1 MDAISFSIHIAA
13 FAAAVTGS
21 VDAKSAGVL
30 RILYSLKRRDLQ
42 EYDSL
47 GFRVVAEN
55 QPMKELLVTRIFEEE
70 VFQRQGGPD

>member
-1 MDAISFSIHIAA
+1 MIS
-13 FAAAVTGS
+13 
-21 VDAKSAGVL
+21 L
-30 RILYSLKRRDLQ
+30 NRRILQ

-70 VFQRQGGPD
+70 VFQRQGGLDLTYSAVLYRI